1 MAVDILLKLDS
12 IDGESMIDSHENEI
26 DILSWTWGHSQSGTT
41 HMGKGGGAGKVHVH
55 DIGITKYLD
64 KASVNLIKACCKGT
78 HIAKGKITV
87 RKAGDSPLDFFTV
100 ELDEIIVTSVSDGG
114 SHSDDRPVENITLN
128 FREFQLKYQP
138 QSNTGTSDGAI
149 TFGWDVAKNAAA

>member
-1 MAVDILLKLDS
+1 MAVDLLLKLDS

-26 DILSWTWGHSQSGTT
+26 DILSWTWGQSQSGTT
-41 HMGKGGGAGKVHVH
+41 HQGKGGGAGKVHVH

-78 HIAKGKITV
+78 HVATGKLTL
-87 RKAGDSPLDFFTV
+87 RKAGDDPLDFFTI
-100 ELDEIIVTSVSDGG
+100 ELSEIIITSVSNGG
-114 SHSDDRPVENITLN
+114 SAHDDRPTENLTIN

-138 QSNTGTSDGAI
+138 QSNTGSSDGAV
-149 TFGWDVAKNAAA
+149 TFGWDVAKNAVA